1 MVISNRRQI
10 IISCRQI
17 TAVYLSLIT
26 YYNFLNMQL
35 PRTKR
40 QREILDYVASFIESR
55 GYKPSY
61 QQIARYFRIKS
72 KSAIAKHI
80 AALES
85 QGLLSRYSEQGNFN
99 LQIHSKNSVSEAVC
113 EIKWIEIPFKDALP
127 EEFEDQ
133 PIYVPKLLLGNITPE
148 QIRAFLV
155 RNNSMNVEH
164 ICEGDIALIEKRT
177 YARDGDI
184 VLALVK
190 KQQIELK
197 KYFRKGA
204 NVELRTSD
212 LNDAEIELAAD
223 QIEILGILRGLL
235 RPSS

>member
-1 MVISNRRQI
+1 
-10 IISCRQI
+10 
-17 TAVYLSLIT
+17 
-26 YYNFLNMQL
+26 MQ

-40 QREILDYVASFIESR
+40 QREILDYIASFIESR

-85 QGLLSRYSEQGNFN
+85 QGLLSRYNEQGGFN
-99 LQIHSKNSVSEAVC
+99 LQLHSKNSVSDSIY
-113 EIKWIEIPFKDALP
+113 EIRWIEIPFKDTLP
-127 EEFEDQ
+127 EDFEDQ
-133 PIYVPKLLLGNITPE
+133 PIYVPKFLLGNFAPE
-148 QIRAFLV
+148 QIRAFRV
-155 RNNSMNVEH
+155 RNNSMNVGH

-223 QIEILGILRGLL
+223 QIEIQGILRGLL
-235 RPSS
+235 RPSN

>member
-1 MVISNRRQI
+1 
-10 IISCRQI
+10 
-17 TAVYLSLIT
+17 
-26 YYNFLNMQL
+26 MQ

-40 QREILDYVASFIESR
+40 QREIFDYIASFIESR

-85 QGLLSRYSEQGNFN
+85 QGLLSRYGEQGNFN
-99 LQIHSKNSVSEAVC
+99 LQLHPKNSASEAVS
-113 EIKWIEIPFKDALP
+113 EVKWIEIPFKDVLP
-127 EEFEDQ
+127 EDFEDQ
-133 PIYVPKLLLGNITPE
+133 PIYVPKFLLGNVSTDL
-148 QIRAFLV
+148 IRVFRV
-155 RNNSMNVEH
+155 RNNLMNVEH

-177 YARDGDI
+177 YARDGDV

-190 KQQIELK
+190 KKQIELL

-204 NVELRTSD
+204 NIELRTSD
-212 LNDAEIELAAD
+212 LSDAEIELAAD

-235 RPSS
+235 RPSN

>member
-1 MVISNRRQI
+1 
-10 IISCRQI
+10 
-17 TAVYLSLIT
+17 
-26 YYNFLNMQL
+26 MQ

-40 QREILDYVASFIESR
+40 QREILDYIASFIESR

-61 QQIARYFRIKS
+61 QQIARHFHIKS

-85 QGLLSRYSEQGNFN
+85 QGLLSRYGELGNFN
-99 LQIHSKNSVSEAVC
+99 LQLRAEDSAASAVC
-113 EIKWIEIPFKDALP
+113 EIKWLEIPFIDTLP
-127 EEFEDQ
+127 EDFENH
-133 PIYVPKLLLGNITPE
+133 PVYVPKFLVGNISPE
-148 QIRAFLV
+148 LIRVFRV

-164 ICEGDIALIEKRT
+164 ICEGDVAIIEKRS
-177 YARDGDI
+177 YARDGEI
-184 VLALVK
+184 VLALIK

-204 NVELRTSD
+204 NIELRTSD

-223 QIEILGILRGLL
+223 EIEIQGILRGLL
-235 RPSS
+235 RPAN

>member
-1 MVISNRRQI
+1 
-10 IISCRQI
+10 
-17 TAVYLSLIT
+17 
-26 YYNFLNMQL
+26 MQ

-40 QREILDYVASFIESR
+40 QREILDYIASFIESR

-85 QGLLSRYSEQGNFN
+85 QGLLSRYSEQGSFN
-99 LQIHSKNSVSEAVC
+99 LQLHPKNAASEAVC
-113 EIKWIEIPFKDALP
+113 EILWIEIPFKDVLP

-133 PIYVPKLLLGNITPE
+133 PVYIPKFLLGNHSPE
-148 QIRAFLV
+148 QIRAFRV
-155 RNNSMNVEH
+155 RNNAMSVEH
-164 ICEGDIALIEKRT
+164 ICEGDVALIEKRA

-204 NVELRTSD
+204 NIELRTSD
-212 LNDAEIELAAD
+212 LNDADIELAAD
-223 QIEILGILRGLL
+223 EIDILGILRGLL
-235 RPSS
+235 RPSN